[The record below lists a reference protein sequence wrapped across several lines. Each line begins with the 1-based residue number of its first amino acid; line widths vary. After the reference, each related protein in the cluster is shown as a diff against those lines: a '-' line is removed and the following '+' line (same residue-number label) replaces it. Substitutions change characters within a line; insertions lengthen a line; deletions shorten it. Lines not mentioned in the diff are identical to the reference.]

1 MNVARMLSGS
11 MSADFDRD
19 QLLNIFVAE
28 AGDDMKRFWE
38 ALHPKGKTHPE
49 PPEVA
54 EFHTVGH
61 KLKGAAL
68 LYGFAG
74 LGRLGALLEDTLEG
88 VHEIPIDR
96 WPDVLQLIRDI
107 VVSFRNQVERIGVAP
122 ARTHPVSK
130 ILSGDAVNW
139 YALILP
145 RCQPTQPDPRMK

>member
-1 MNVARMLSGS
+1 

-49 PPEVA
+49 PQEVA

-88 VHEIPIDR
+88 AHEIPDRPMARRSSID
-96 WPDVLQLIRDI
+96 
-107 VVSFRNQVERIGVAP
+107 S
-122 ARTHPVSK
+122 
-130 ILSGDAVNW
+130 
-139 YALILP
+139 
-145 RCQPTQPDPRMK
+145 

>member
-38 ALHPKGKTHPE
+38 ALHPKGKTYPE
-49 PPEVA
+49 PQEVA

-68 LYGFAG
+68 LYGFPG

-88 VHEIPIDR
+88 VHEFPSTDGPKSSID
-96 WPDVLQLIRDI
+96 
-107 VVSFRNQVERIGVAP
+107 S
-122 ARTHPVSK
+122 
-130 ILSGDAVNW
+130 
-139 YALILP
+139 
-145 RCQPTQPDPRMK
+145 